1 MKHYIA
7 MWTNILNFSGRT
19 TRAGY
24 WVPYLINI
32 LVFALIGALLPA
44 FVTVLGFLADL
55 AMFSMLMRRIR
66 DAGFPPILALLTF
79 ADLLPIPLVGLLGI
93 VPTIL
98 ALFPTKN

>member
-32 LVFALIGALLPA
+32 IVFAVIGAFLPA
-44 FVTVLGFLADL
+44 IVPVLSIVVDV
-55 AMFSMLMRRIR
+55 AMFSALMRRIR
-66 DAGFPPILALLTF
+66 DAGFPPILALLCF
-79 ADLLPIPLVGLLGI
+79 VDQLPLPFVG
-93 VPTIL
+93 IL
-98 ALFPTKN
+98 ALVPTVLAFFPTKK